1 MRDLIFLFKNW
12 LLELYYVHADTINYS
27 HILVHDIAHVTD
39 HVTCLY
45 RTEAREQV
53 EAKLANGL
61 VKGHAYSITGAVRVK
76 VQGKEVKLLRI
87 RNPWGEKEWN
97 GDWGDK

>member
-1 MRDLIFLFKNW
+1 MLTQAN
-12 LLELYYVHADTINYS
+12 YNVHVHADTINVQATYG
-27 HILVHDIAHVTD
+27 IDHVTD
-39 HVTCLY
+39 HVTFLY

>member
-1 MRDLIFLFKNW
+1 M
-12 LLELYYVHADTINYS
+12 
-27 HILVHDIAHVTD
+27 
-39 HVTCLY
+39 
-45 RTEAREQV
+45 
-53 EAKLANGL
+53 EAKLTNGL
-61 VKGHAYSITGAVRVK
+61 VKGHAYSITGAVKVK